1 LTALANGRKFMTNKR
16 VHPPAGGGLGEK
28 ALRQAADKTLE
39 ENAGAAGGTDSLAE
53 GGDREPKA
61 RMDEVFIA
69 RPEDKE
75 IVGEAAAIDESPR
88 PAGPAGKT
96 IGDAL
101 ASSRGRDLGSGTK
114 PDRGE
119 LGSGGPLDQGSAS
132 PGREDRG

>member
-1 LTALANGRKFMTNKR
+1 MTNKR

-28 ALRQAADKTLE
+28 ALRQAADTTLE

-53 GGDREPKA
+53 RGDRESA
-61 RMDEVFIA
+61 VRTDEVFIA

-75 IVGEAAAIDESPR
+75 TVGEAVAIDQSPR

-101 ASSRGRDLGSGTK
+101 ASSRGRDTGSGTE
-114 PDRGE
+114 PDKGE

-132 PGREDRG
+132 PGREGRD